1 MNLREFCRD
10 MTVSYER
17 YDSVSYGRV
26 LFFEMIG
33 QRLLVVNG
41 VYVCVYAPCM
51 CVSGVVDM
59 V

>member
-1 MNLREFCRD
+1 MNLRELCRD

-41 VYVCVYAPCM
+41 VYVCVCM
-51 CVSGVVDM
+51 LHVCVLVGL
-59 V
+59 

>member
-1 MNLREFCRD
+1 MNLRELCRD

-33 QRLLVVNG
+33 QRFLVVNG
-41 VYVCVYAPCM
+41 VYVCVCM
-51 CVSGVVDM
+51 LHVCVLVGL
-59 V
+59 